1 MASRIQSIQV
11 GLWATAD
18 ITSEPVAHAL
28 ESVKDIDLVVSATT
42 GLRVVGMVRDG
53 KLDVVILD
61 VGGGKKATVTAIDRI
76 RKANPGAH
84 IIMVGSV
91 SFANVKA
98 SMQGLMSGADEFIA
112 VPTEHA
118 KESDQRTFS
127 KELVDLIHGLG
138 KAPPPS
144 ENKNDKSRVTFP
156 ATRSIKEPTPQAH
169 ERSSYRCLVIGS
181 STGGPR
187 AVSEVL
193 TLLGPHFQPPI
204 LIAQHMPAGFT
215 EMFAQNIGRKCGL
228 PVNEGIDGETIRQG
242 HVYIAPGNRHM
253 IVADAPGG
261 PQIRLTDD
269 PPINFCR
276 PSVDPLFETAADVY
290 KGYILGL
297 VLTGMGND
305 GADGAV
311 SLREKG
317 GRVLIQDEETSVVWG
332 MPGAVAAKG
341 AADEILPISEI
352 GNRILTLMRQRPK
365 SA

>member
-1 MASRIQSIQV
+1 MTSGEKRIQV

-18 ITSEPVAHAL
+18 ITAAPVAHAL
-28 ESVKDIDLVVSATT
+28 KPAKDIDLVVSATT
-42 GLRVVGMVRDG
+42 GLRVVGMVREG

-61 VGGGKKATVTAIDRI
+61 VGGSQKTTVTAIDRI

-112 VPTEHA
+112 VPTAHA
-118 KESDQRTFS
+118 KESDQRAFS

-144 ENKNDKSRVTFP
+144 KDKTERPKVTFP
-156 ATRSIKEPTPQAH
+156 ATRPIKEPTPQAH
-169 ERSSYRCLVIGS
+169 GRSSYRCLVIGS

-193 TLLGPHFQPPI
+193 TVLGPHFQPPV

-228 PVNEGIDGETIRQG
+228 PVNEGVDGEAILQG
-242 HVYIAPGNRHM
+242 HVYIAPGDRHM
-253 IVADAPGG
+253 LVTDTGGG
-261 PQIRLTDD
+261 PRIRLTND

-290 KGYILGL
+290 KGYVLGL
-297 VLTGMGND
+297 MLTGMGND

-317 GRVLIQDEETSVVWG
+317 GRMLIQDEETSVVWG

-341 AADEILPISEI
+341 AADEILPIGEI